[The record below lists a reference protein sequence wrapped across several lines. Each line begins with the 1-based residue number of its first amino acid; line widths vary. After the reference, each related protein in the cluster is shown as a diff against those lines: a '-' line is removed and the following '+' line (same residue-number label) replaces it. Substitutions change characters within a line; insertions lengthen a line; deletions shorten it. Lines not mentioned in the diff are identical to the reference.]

1 MPNPKNNSMDKPTNQ
16 VIKCVRGVLSPLLAN
31 IVLDPLD
38 KELESRGHKFAR
50 YADDFVVMVKSAKAA
65 GRVMASLIRF
75 AEDKLKLVVNRVKS
89 QTAQGLRLS
98 GLPDRP
104 TGKGTPIP

>member
-1 MPNPKNNSMDKPTNQ
+1 MPIPSHQGQADRKLEFT
-16 VIKCVRGVLSPLLAN
+16 KCVWGVSSPLLAN

-65 GRVMASLIRF
+65 G
-75 AEDKLKLVVNRVKS
+75 
-89 QTAQGLRLS
+89 G
-98 GLPDRP
+98 
-104 TGKGTPIP
+104 